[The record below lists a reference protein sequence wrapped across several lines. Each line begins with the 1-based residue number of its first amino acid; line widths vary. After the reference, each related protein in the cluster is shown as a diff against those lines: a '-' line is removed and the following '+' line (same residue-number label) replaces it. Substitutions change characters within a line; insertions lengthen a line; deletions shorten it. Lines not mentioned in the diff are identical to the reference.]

1 MSQQVAR
8 RLKCVLATVEVASI
22 HPYQFKPIRAH
33 SLHRCFF
40 FKTIISWFYGETNL
54 ILGFVLKL
62 GAPKWIKSSSFL
74 RVAFEGPKH
83 FSWFY
88 DIQRFQKEDMFRR
101 RWCMTHTH
109 ICIYL
114 ELEHLFIN
122 GCFNWMIPNHYM
134 KDCCFTK
141 HPFNNGCLGYQVYI
155 HHNQV
160 AFWFSDITTRRR
172 DCNFF
177 FLKGWV
183 WSA

>member
-1 MSQQVAR
+1 MMSQQVAR
-8 RLKCVLATVEVASI
+8 RQKCDLATLEVASI
-22 HPYQFKPIRAH
+22 HPYQSKPISAH
-33 SLHRCFF
+33 SFHRCFF
-40 FKTIISWFYGETNL
+40 YTIIV
-54 ILGFVLKL
+54 ILWGNKF
-62 GAPKWIKSSSFL
+62 
-74 RVAFEGPKH
+74 
-83 FSWFY
+83 
-88 DIQRFQKEDMFRR
+88 DIRP

-109 ICIYL
+109 IYVYTWNWNL
-114 ELEHLFIN
+114 KHLFIN

-160 AFWFSDITTRRR
+160 VFWFSDITTRRR